1 MAAFDLFG
9 RRWTLRVVWELDQAS
24 APVTFRDLRSR
35 CGDIS
40 SSVLTRR
47 LSELADAAIVTHTG
61 KGYVLTDLGGDL
73 VQALSPLID
82 WSRAWERALGHD

>member
-9 RRWTLRVVWELDQAS
+9 RRWTLRVIWELHQARG
-24 APVTFRDLRSR
+24 PVTFRDLRVR

-47 LSELADAAIVTHTG
+47 LSELSGASIVTHTG
-61 KGYVLTDLGGDL
+61 NGYVLTDLGEDL
-73 VQALSPLID
+73 VHAMSPLLD
-82 WSRAWERALGHD
+82 WSRAWERAHGSD